1 MGLAHQS
8 AGPPYSSTQPGS
20 LPPHSLMIQ
29 DAVCT
34 RSLELLEAKDSLK
47 VILALLR
54 LVHVCGQVAV

>member
-1 MGLAHQS
+1 
-8 AGPPYSSTQPGS
+8 
-20 LPPHSLMIQ
+20 MIQ